1 MQLRERENVGYKIC
15 KYQIFIRR
23 WETIKITF
31 QIICQHPLKVKMKKI
46 QYILGSTH
54 YSLKRHQKTLNVK
67 REKTSVRHSWETY
80 AYDSQH
86 WEQVSKVE
94 AGS

>member
-1 MQLRERENVGYKIC
+1 MGNYQDHLPNNLSTSTKGENEEDTV
-15 KYQIFIRR
+15 
-23 WETIKITF
+23 
-31 QIICQHPLKVKMKKI
+31 
-46 QYILGSTH
+46 YILGSTH

-86 WEQVSKVE
+86 WEQVSKAE